1 MTVPHE
7 PLMKVYGVLPEK
19 CFVFKSAVQ
28 PMKMTFMSRTFPA
41 DWKKGDEE
49 PELKNYSLVLKNGD
63 DLRQDQLIL
72 QMITLMDVL
81 LKEVN
86 YDFKFTAYRCLATS
100 KSDGLM
106 EFVEGSKTI

>member
-1 MTVPHE
+1 
-7 PLMKVYGVLPEK
+7 
-19 CFVFKSAVQ
+19 
-28 PMKMTFMSRTFPA
+28 
-41 DWKKGDEE
+41 
-49 PELKNYSLVLKNGD
+49 
-63 DLRQDQLIL
+63 
-72 QMITLMDVL
+72 MITLMDVL